1 MQHMVARL
9 LRPFRRTEVLRL
21 PVTEVLRLPVTLLG
35 KPRGFRL
42 PAVVASAL
50 VMTAAT
56 AFAQT
61 VSEPIRY
68 TLSFPAPH
76 THYMEV
82 TAVVPTGGRPA
93 VDLMMAVW
101 TPGSYMVRE
110 YSRNVE
116 AVSAAGPDGRSMPV
130 EKTDKNRWR
139 VSTGGARTATVKYRL
154 YAREMSVRTNWVEA
168 DFAMINGAPTFITL
182 ADGVARP
189 HEVVIE
195 PARGWRVSMTALP
208 EMAGGAHRY
217 RAPDYDTLVDSPII
231 VGNPAVYEFTV
242 DSKRHYL
249 VNVGEAGIFDG
260 GRAAKDLETIVR
272 AHLRMWGSLPYD
284 RYVFMNMLTSVPG
297 QIPGGGL
304 EHKNSTMLMAG
315 RWATRTRPS
324 YLAWLELASHEF
336 FHAWNGKRLRPVE
349 LGPFNYE
356 EEVFTR
362 GLWMVEGV
370 TDYYA
375 ELLVHRAGLSSE
387 AEYLDALANKIEEL
401 QTTPGR
407 GVQPVDLASF
417 DAWIKY
423 YRPDENSPNASISYY
438 TKGAVL
444 AFLLDAKIRRATA
457 GAKSLDDVMRA
468 AFQKYSGQRGYTP
481 DELRAVAEQAS
492 GVDLRSF
499 WSNGVQGTVELDYSE
514 ALDTMGLRFR
524 SSGERQGRVWLG
536 ATTRNDGGRLLVTQ
550 VRRETPA
557 DAAGL
562 NVDDEILAIDDFRVR
577 ADQLNARLD
586 QYIPGDTVALLVAR
600 RDQLMRL
607 ELKFGIE
614 PPRDWRLETNP
625 GASDARQRR
634 AQWLQPPT

>member
-1 MQHMVARL
+1 MQHMVARI
-9 LRPFRRTEVLRL
+9 LRSFR
-21 PVTEVLRLPVTLLG
+21 
-35 KPRGFRL
+35 KPEGFRL
-42 PAVVASAL
+42 PAMAAAL

-116 AVSAAGPDGRSMPV
+116 AVSAAGPDGRAMSV

-139 VSTGGARTATVKYRL
+139 VATAGAKSATVRYRL

-182 ADGVARP
+182 ADGAARP

-217 RAPDYDTLVDSPII
+217 RAQDYDTLVDSPII
-231 VGNPAVYEFTV
+231 VGNPAVYEFSV

-260 GRAAKDLETIVR
+260 ARAAKDLETIVR

-324 YLAWLELASHEF
+324 YLAWLELASHEY

-362 GLWMVEGV
+362 ELWMVEGV

-387 AEYLDALANKIEEL
+387 PEYLDALANKIEEL

-417 DAWIKY
+417 DAWIKF
-423 YRPDENSPNASISYY
+423 YRPDENSPNASVSYY

-481 DELRAVAEQAS
+481 DELRSVAEQAS

-499 WSNGVQGTVELDYSE
+499 WSNGVQGTAELDYSE

-557 DAAGL
+557 SAAGL

-586 QYIPGDTVALLVAR
+586 QYTPGDTVALLVAR

-607 ELKFGIE
+607 ELKFGVE

>member
-9 LRPFRRTEVLRL
+9 LRPLRRPEGLRL
-21 PVTEVLRLPVTLLG
+21 PV
-35 KPRGFRL
+35 
-42 PAVVASAL
+42 VAAAF

-56 AFAQT
+56 AFPQT

-76 THYMEV
+76 THYVEV

-116 AVSAAGPDGRSMPV
+116 AVSAAGPDGRTMPV

-139 VSTGGARTATVKYRL
+139 VATGGARTATVKYRL

-168 DFAMINGAPTFITL
+168 DFAMINGAPTFMTL
-182 ADGVARP
+182 ADGAARP

-217 RAPDYDTLVDSPII
+217 RAQDYDTLVDSPII
-231 VGNPAVYEFTV
+231 VGNPAVYEFTI
-242 DSKRHYL
+242 DAKRHYL
-249 VNVGEAGIFDG
+249 VNVGEVGIFDG
-260 GRAAKDLETIVR
+260 ARAAKDLETIVR

-284 RYVFMNMLTSVPG
+284 RYVFMNVLTSVPG

-304 EHKNSTMLMAG
+304 EHRNSTVLMAG

-423 YRPDENSPNASISYY
+423 YRPDENSPNATVSYY

-481 DELRAVAEQAS
+481 DELRSIAEQVS

-499 WSNGVQGTVELDYSE
+499 WSNGVQGTAELDYTE
-514 ALDTMGLRFR
+514 ALDTLGLRFK
-524 SSGERQGRVWLG
+524 SSADRQGRPWLG
-536 ATTRNDGGRLLVTQ
+536 ATTRNDGGRLVVTQ

-557 DAAGL
+557 YSAGL

-586 QYIPGDTVALLVAR
+586 QYTPGDTVALLVAR

-607 ELKFGIE
+607 ELKFGVE
-614 PPRDWRLETNP
+614 PARDWRLETNP
-625 GASDARQRR
+625 AAGDARQRR

>member
-9 LRPFRRTEVLRL
+9 GEVIAAA
-21 PVTEVLRLPVTLLG
+21 
-35 KPRGFRL
+35 F
-42 PAVVASAL
+42 

-68 TLSFPAPH
+68 TLSFPAPQ
-76 THYMEV
+76 THYVEV

-116 AVSAAGPDGRSMPV
+116 AVSAAGPDGRTMPV

-139 VSTGGARTATVKYRL
+139 VATAGATSATVKYRL

-182 ADGVARP
+182 ADGAERP

-195 PARGWRVSMTALP
+195 PARGWRRSMTALP

-217 RAPDYDTLVDSPII
+217 RAQDYDTLVDSPII
-231 VGNPAVYEFTV
+231 VGNPAVYEFSV

-249 VNVGEAGIFDG
+249 VNVGEAAIFDG
-260 GRAAKDLETIVR
+260 ARAAKDLETIVR

-304 EHKNSTMLMAG
+304 EHRNSSVLMAG

-362 GLWMVEGV
+362 ELWMVEGV

-423 YRPDENSPNASISYY
+423 YRPDENSPNASVSYY

-444 AFLLDAKIRRATA
+444 AFLLDARIRRATG

-481 DELRAVAEQAS
+481 DELRAIAEQVS
-492 GVDLRSF
+492 GIDLRSF
-499 WSNGVQGTVELDYSE
+499 WVGGVQGTVELDYSE
-514 ALDTMGLRFR
+514 ALDTMGLRFKT
-524 SSGERQGRVWLG
+524 SGDRPGRAWLG
-536 ATTRNDGGRLLVTQ
+536 ATTRNDSGRLLVAQ
-550 VRRETPA
+550 VRRDTPA
-557 DAAGL
+557 YAAGL

-586 QYIPGDTVALLVAR
+586 QYLPGDTVALLVAR

-607 ELKFGIE
+607 ELKFGVE
-614 PPRDWRLETNP
+614 PARNWRLETNP
-625 GASDARQRR
+625 DASDARQRR
-634 AQWLQPPT
+634 AQWLQPPA

>member
-9 LRPFRRTEVLRL
+9 LRPFR
-21 PVTEVLRLPVTLLG
+21 
-35 KPRGFRL
+35 KPKGFRL
-42 PAVVASAL
+42 PVVAAAAL
-50 VMTAAT
+50 MMTAAT

-139 VSTGGARTATVKYRL
+139 VATGGARTATVKYRL

-182 ADGVARP
+182 ADGAARP

-217 RAPDYDTLVDSPII
+217 RAQDYDTLVDSPII
-231 VGNPAVYEFTV
+231 VGNPAVYEFSV

-260 GRAAKDLETIVR
+260 ARAAKDLETIVR

-284 RYVFMNMLTSVPG
+284 RYVFMNVLTSVPG

-315 RWATRTRPS
+315 RWATRTRPN

-387 AEYLDALANKIEEL
+387 VEYLDALANKIEEL

-444 AFLLDAKIRRATA
+444 AFLLDARIRRATA

-481 DELRAVAEQAS
+481 DELRSVAEQAS

-499 WSNGVQGTVELDYSE
+499 WSNGVQGTAELDYSE

-536 ATTRNDGGRLLVTQ
+536 ATTRNDGGRLLVAQ

-557 DAAGL
+557 YAAGL

-607 ELKFGIE
+607 ELKFGVE

-625 GASDARQRR
+625 NASDARQRR